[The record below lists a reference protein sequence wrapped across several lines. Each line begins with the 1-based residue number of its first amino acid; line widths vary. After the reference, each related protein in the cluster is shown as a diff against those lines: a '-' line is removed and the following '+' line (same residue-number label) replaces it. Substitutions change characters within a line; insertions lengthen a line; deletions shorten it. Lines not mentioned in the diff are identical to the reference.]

1 MECRIQEGQLG
12 EEALNSPDAPHTKEI
27 QRVGRLVGEL
37 LAHQVF
43 NGLLHLP
50 NDSLVQ
56 PSFVDFDQIK
66 VGPHTSALPYDK
78 PGVASVLD
86 LGAGL
91 SGKRFIDWMV
101 RRIATQSSF
110 AQYLPIN
117 KGPMQSSFLHNYA
130 GYSFNAL
137 QPGLANAIIGQYYI
151 GREEGMDEF
160 TEFISAED
168 TANSMISAVVCNGV
182 STVDADEVCRSLAR
196 VPDMVRPGGVV
207 VVGLCVQPVV
217 EGGAI
222 YDQAHQTL
230 VDAGMNVTD
239 TFSQI
244 TGGYNR
250 DQVESRFS
258 IFKHANSQKG
268 SYSTR
273 PKNSPSGQAR
283 RREFLFWRILHL
295 LGTKP
300 CHRTHIRF
308 RSFAPKKLQSPLK
321 SGTIPH
327 LLSLN
332 GT

>member
-1 MECRIQEGQLG
+1 MYVPEYGPADINAVLRQVGLPECDTPQEYVDRGFFIAMYELMSDGELIVQVQGQKAGVTPEERHGDFYTAIKPLW

-258 IFKHANSQKG
+258 IFKHAS
-268 SYSTR
+268 
-273 PKNSPSGQAR
+273 
-283 RREFLFWRILHL
+283 
-295 LGTKP
+295 
-300 CHRTHIRF
+300 
-308 RSFAPKKLQSPLK
+308 
-321 SGTIPH
+321 
-327 LLSLN
+327 
-332 GT
+332 